1 MCVLFLLLKRI
12 IYRNLSVFVILPV
25 WVNFLVVYLFIEFLF
40 LYSHSRKIE
49 EIQFYWI
56 NLFQLNLLMLLKKR
70 RFENNFF

>member
-1 MCVLFLLLKRI
+1 MCVLFLFLKRI